1 MRIVVGLGN
10 PGRKY
15 RHTRHN
21 VGWMALD
28 ELAAMCGVRR
38 DEDAPGGV
46 LARCGETW
54 LFRPLS
60 YMNVC
65 GPSVASLMRWAGA
78 DLADLLVVVDD
89 LNLPLGALRLRPRG
103 SSGGHNGLESL
114 IAALG
119 TDEFARLRLGIGP
132 VPEGVPW
139 RDFVL
144 GEFVP
149 EERAAAEE
157 LSRQAAHA
165 ARCWAD
171 RGIQEAMNKYNATV
185 RGEPSPQEPASPHP

>member
-15 RHTRHN
+15 RRTRHN
-21 VGWMALD
+21 IGWTALD
-28 ELAAMCGVRR
+28 QLAAVCGVRG
-38 DEDAPGGV
+38 DEDVPGGV
-46 LARCGETW
+46 VARCGETW

-60 YMNVC
+60 YMNMC
-65 GPSVASLMRWAGA
+65 GPPVASLCRWAGA

-89 LNLPLGALRLRPRG
+89 LNLPLGALRLRPQG

-119 TDEFARLRLGIGP
+119 TEQFARLRLGIGP

-139 RDFVL
+139 REFVL
-144 GEFVP
+144 GRFLP
-149 EERAAAEE
+149 DERKPAEE
-157 LSRQAAHA
+157 LAQQAARA
-165 ARCWAD
+165 ARCWAE
-171 RGIQEAMNKYNATV
+171 RGLQEAMNRFNATALGNE
-185 RGEPSPQEPASPHP
+185 RSP